1 MFGRSKKAAGGQKQV
16 NQPKL
21 HSIAGLL
28 RERSF
33 TGSFEAGG
41 ASYSF
46 VYAPSRAEITGRR
59 LQLTGRLSVTNAR
72 GETRTKDNLRAL
84 LVSTQGGVG
93 AAPIRQQ
100 IMVGGVAAST
110 AATSGQQQQQAGG
123 AAGNDPRKP
132 GEAARARPLPDIEA
146 TGPLSFC
153 GAMYFRLDAV
163 DGSAVA
169 VPADL
174 SRVQLNARL
183 APADDAGRALHGI
196 YSTIVD
202 ALYARRVDTRLAA
215 AAIAELNKML
225 AASSR

>member
-1 MFGRSKKAAGGQKQV
+1 
-16 NQPKL
+16 
-21 HSIAGLL
+21 
-28 RERSF
+28 
-33 TGSFEAGG
+33 
-41 ASYSF
+41 
-46 VYAPSRAEITGRR
+46 
-59 LQLTGRLSVTNAR
+59 
-72 GETRTKDNLRAL
+72 
-84 LVSTQGGVG
+84 
-93 AAPIRQQ
+93 
-100 IMVGGVAAST
+100 
-110 AATSGQQQQQAGG
+110 
-123 AAGNDPRKP
+123 
-132 GEAARARPLPDIEA
+132 
-146 TGPLSFC
+146 
-153 GAMYFRLDAV
+153 MYFRLDAM